1 MFQPV
6 DTSNFELGLKWV
18 LYIVVGFDAPLAWSY
33 QPKEHSRVL
42 KILSEWKYETF
53 WGDLA
58 PITQGSRPSISY
70 SLVETK
76 SE

>member
-6 DTSNFELGLKWV
+6 YTSNFELGLVCV

-53 WGDLA
+53 SWEPCTHNPEFQTRNL
-58 PITQGSRPSISY
+58 
-70 SLVETK
+70 LVFQLK
-76 SE
+76 